1 MSAPAFHTYYYR
13 HLVAIHD
20 HLRQELRS
28 VRKTLPT
35 VSQPHAIKMVCQRVL
50 QFCDHLEGHHDLE
63 EALIFPSFKLVTD
76 ISHWDHSH
84 KSLFATLDKCRA
96 LARDGIQTVSS
107 NKHGDGLTPQAV
119 FEKNQKQP
127 LMEQL
132 ENLSDIVLP
141 HLTDEEVLSHP
152 DETIK
157 FWPTERDMR
166 RAFPWMR

>member
-1 MSAPAFHTYYYR
+1 MSAFHTYYYR

-20 HLRQELRS
+20 NLRRELRS

-35 VSQPHAIKMVCQRVL
+35 VTQPIAIRTVCMHVL

-63 EALIFPSFKLVTD
+63 EAVIFPSFKLVTD

-84 KSLFATLDKCRA
+84 KSLFSTLDRCRA
-96 LARDGIQTVSS
+96 LAKEGIKTVNSS
-107 NKHGDGLTPQAV
+107 NKNIVGEDSPQAL
-119 FEKNQKQP
+119 FEKNLKQP

-152 DETIK
+152 DETTK